1 MTSQNNFRYHPY
13 VAVSGN
19 LGGKVPVVDDVLSS
33 HEQQIYPTTSLDE
46 NSIEFEFQTDR
57 NYYVDLRQSYLALKV
72 KLVKGRGYD
81 THKSKEAKKEHKNE
95 EQPTD
100 AAANDEE
107 DDTNSVPLLTYV
119 NNIMHSIFSNV
130 EVYINNQQIYNSN
143 GLYAHKSYISN
154 NFKGAISEYKGVLH
168 CEGYDFEENPDDI
181 QDSLL
186 SDPFFSRR
194 MKMLL
199 RSDGFA
205 LYGKLGVDFF
215 TTSELL
221 YPNMKVRI
229 RLIRARPNF
238 YMISDNPNVS
248 LGIVDCTLYTRRIG
262 LKEDYHKKRMDMLA
276 YAPVE
281 YNYMETLAKTFIIPS
296 SQNQFIQEN
305 IFNNAP
311 IRRIAIAMNTNSAFT
326 GSFTENPFW
335 YQQFDL
341 RQIRILRGGQPI
353 VDYDTSD
360 NCRLYVTTM
369 KAMNFQDDIPS
380 IPIDNFQDHYVLVFD
395 LTSMQD
401 ATEHCHY
408 PELVGEPL
416 RLELNFNTAL
426 EHVTEVIVLGERM
439 SSVAVDKFGVVGKNI
454 Q

>member
-1 MTSQNNFRYHPY
+1 MSNNNFRYQPF

-19 LGGKVPVVDDVLSS
+19 LGGKVPIVDDVLSS
-33 HEQQIYPTTSLDE
+33 HEQEIYPTTSLDE
-46 NSIEFEFQTDR
+46 NCIEFEFQTDR
-57 NYYVDLRQSYLALKV
+57 NYYVDLRQSFLALKL
-72 KLVKGRGYD
+72 KFVKGRGYD
-81 THKSKEAKKEHKNE
+81 TYESIEKKKEHKDESVVFTETGDDDSDKE
-95 EQPTD
+95 EEV
-100 AAANDEE
+100 AR
-107 DDTNSVPLLTYV
+107 VTYV
-119 NNIMHSIFSNV
+119 NNIMHSIFSNA

-154 NFKGAISEYKGVLH
+154 NFKAAISEYKGVLH
-168 CEGYDFEENPDDI
+168 CEGYDYEQDPEDISNP
-181 QDSLL
+181 LP
-186 SDPFFSRR
+186 DPFFTRR
-194 MKMLL
+194 MKLL
-199 RSDGFA
+199 SRPDGFM
-205 LYGKLGVDFF
+205 LYGKLGIDFF
-215 TTSELL
+215 STSELL
-221 YPNMKVRI
+221 YPNMKIRL
-229 RLIRARPNF
+229 RLIRTRPNF

-248 LGIVDCTLYTRRIG
+248 LGIVDCSLYTRRIA
-262 LKEDYHKKRMDMLA
+262 LKDDYHKKRMDMLA

-281 YNYMETLAKTFIIPS
+281 YNYLETLAKTFIIPAR
-296 SQNQFIQEN
+296 QNQFIQEN

-353 VDYDTSD
+353 VDFDTAD

-380 IPIDNFQDHYVLVFD
+380 IPIDDFKDHYVLVFD

-401 ATEHCHY
+401 ATENCHY

-416 RLELNFNTAL
+416 RLELNFTNPL
-426 EHVTEVIVLGERM
+426 ENVTELIVLGERM
-439 SSVAVDKFGVVGKNI
+439 SSVAVDKFGVVGKNV
-454 Q
+454 